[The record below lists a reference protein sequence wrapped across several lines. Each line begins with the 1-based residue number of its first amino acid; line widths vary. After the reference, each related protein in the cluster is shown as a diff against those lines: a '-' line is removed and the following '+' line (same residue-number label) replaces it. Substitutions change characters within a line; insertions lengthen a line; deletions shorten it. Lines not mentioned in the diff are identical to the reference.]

1 MKPNGQNSEKPWQK
15 TMLLLCMVCWLISMT
30 GCAKRY
36 VVVPGSEQVTITKQE
51 LDRVFSDNEALLK
64 ALENCRAGRY

>member
-1 MKPNGQNSEKPWQK
+1 MKPSAKSSEPRLPK
-15 TMLLLCMVCWLISMT
+15 TILLLCMACWLISMT

-51 LDRVFSDNEALLK
+51 LDRMFSDNEALLK
-64 ALENCRAGRY
+64 ALEDCRAGRH

>member
-1 MKPNGQNSEKPWQK
+1 MKPSAMSLEPRWLK
-15 TMLLLCMVCWLISMT
+15 TMLLFCMVCWLISMT

-51 LDRVFSDNEALLK
+51 LDRLFSDNEALLR
-64 ALENCRAGRY
+64 ALEDCRAR